1 MTTKHDNEPIEHGD
15 DAAAEGKHTVKLDDF
30 WKGYIGV
37 VGGDNDPNYGKYR
50 VSASEHGEEFA
61 DILMEN
67 YRRQQ
72 EIFAKYLREK
82 EKRQQ

>member
-1 MTTKHDNEPIEHGD
+1 MTTKHDNEPTEHGD
-15 DAAAEGKHTVKLDDF
+15 DAAADEKRAVELDDF

-72 EIFAKYLREK
+72 EIFAKYLRDK
-82 EKRQQ
+82 EK